1 MIEVGVARPKAH
13 GQAIIRIVIKIVN
26 ANKNVAPKTKYQR
39 PNASNAIAI
48 TAHTKYPEITS
59 ARRAIGAFEP

>member
-13 GQAIIRIVIKIVN
+13 GQAMIRIVIRIVN

-39 PNASNAIAI
+39 PNASSAIAI
-48 TAHTKYPEITS
+48 TAQTK
-59 ARRAIGAFEP
+59 